1 MFSYSFRALAMAG
14 VLAWAPAFA
23 ADALT
28 LAAAQRAAQ
37 AHSAQMHARAAAA
50 AAAREMAVAAGQR
63 PDPVLRAGVDNLP
76 LSGPDKYSLGADNM
90 TMRRI
95 GVSQELTR
103 AGKLSLRSER
113 YLHEAERSDAEG
125 DVARSE
131 VARATAAA
139 WFELGYAQAAARL
152 VERAIEAAGQERQAS
167 EAAYRAGR
175 AAHAEVIAAREQ
187 IALLEDRRS
196 AAIQRV
202 RSAALELER
211 WTGEAAPPT
220 LAAAP
225 DTSVA
230 PLDAAT
236 LERDA
241 AGHPEIA
248 VLDRQIAIV
257 QTDARLAEA
266 ERRPDWSAEVAFQQ
280 RGPGYPNMI
289 SFGVSV
295 PLQWDRP
302 KRQDRMLAA
311 RRAMASHA
319 QDEHDESLRAYVAD
333 KRRMLDEWRTGRER
347 SGRYAAV
354 LIPLAAERSAALL
367 AAYGGGKASLAELL
381 AARRQELEVR
391 LQALQLEA
399 DTDRLWAQLRF
410 LTPAAI
416 AASIKETQ

>member
-1 MFSYSFRALAMAG
+1 MFSFVCRALAAAG
-14 VLAWAPAFA
+14 ILACAPAFA
-23 ADALT
+23 AAPLT

-50 AAAREMAVAAGQR
+50 AAARELAVAAGQR
-63 PDPVLRAGVDNLP
+63 PDPVLRAGIDNLP
-76 LSGPDKYSLGADNM
+76 LSGPDKYSLGADTM

-95 GVSQELTR
+95 GVAQELTR
-103 AGKLSLRSER
+103 AGKLALRSER

-131 VARATAAA
+131 VARATASA
-139 WFELGYAQAAARL
+139 WFELGYAQAAVKL
-152 VERAIEAAGQERQAS
+152 VEQAIEAAGRERAAS

-175 AAHAEVIAAREQ
+175 AAQAEVIAAREQ

-196 AAIQRV
+196 AADQRV

-211 WTGEAAPPT
+211 WTGAAPPAA
-220 LAAAP
+220 LGAAP
-225 DTSVA
+225 DTSIP
-230 PLDAAT
+230 PLDAAI
-236 LERDA
+236 LARDA
-241 AGHPEIA
+241 ASHPEIA

-257 QTDARLAEA
+257 ETDARLADA

-280 RGPGYPNMI
+280 RGPGYPNML

-302 KRQDRMLAA
+302 NRQDRVLAA

-319 QDEHDESLRAYVAD
+319 QDERDESLRAYVAD
-333 KRRMLDEWRTGRER
+333 KRRLLEEWRTGRER
-347 SGRYAAV
+347 SARYVTV
-354 LIPLAAERSAALL
+354 LIPLAAERSGALL
-367 AAYGGGKASLAELL
+367 AAYAGGKASLAELL

-416 AASIKETQ
+416 AASIKEAP

>member
-1 MFSYSFRALAMAG
+1 M
-14 VLAWAPAFA
+14 
-23 ADALT
+23 
-28 LAAAQRAAQ
+28 AAAQRAAQ

-76 LSGPDKYSLGADNM
+76 LSGPEKYSLGADNM

-103 AGKLSLRSER
+103 AGKLALRSER

-131 VARATAAA
+131 VARATASA

-152 VERAIEAAGQERQAS
+152 VESAIEAAGRERVAT

-175 AAHAEVIAAREQ
+175 AAHAEVISAREQ

-196 AAIQRV
+196 AAAQRV

-211 WTGEAAPPT
+211 WTGEAPPAA
-220 LAAAP
+220 LSAAP
-225 DTSVA
+225 DTSVP
-230 PLDAAT
+230 PLDPAT

-241 AGHPEIA
+241 ASHPEIA

-257 QTDARLAEA
+257 ETDARLAEA

-302 KRQDRMLAA
+302 MRQDRMLAA

-319 QDEHDESLRAYVAD
+319 QDERDESLRAYVAD
-333 KRRMLDEWRTGRER
+333 KRRMLEEWRTGRER
-347 SGRYAAV
+347 IGRHASV

-367 AAYGGGKASLAELL
+367 AAYGGGKGSLAELL

-416 AASIKETQ
+416 AASIKETP